1 MQKKKLIISIA
12 VYRSSRPGVFCKKGV
27 LRNFSKFTGKHLCR
41 SPFFNEVA
49 GLRPAILLKKSLRHR
64 CFPVNFAKLLRTH
77 FLKEHSWWLLLGIL
91 SGNMLDVGKT
101 GNKNF
106 VEKLGI
112 NNFFNIK
119 RVEWLSKIVAIEEDR
134 QKWKLNLSAR

>member
-1 MQKKKLIISIA
+1 
-12 VYRSSRPGVFCKKGV
+12 
-27 LRNFSKFTGKHLCR
+27 
-41 SPFFNEVA
+41 
-49 GLRPAILLKKSLRHR
+49 
-64 CFPVNFAKLLRTH
+64 
-77 FLKEHSWWLLLGIL
+77 
-91 SGNMLDVGKT
+91 MLDVGKT